1 MSRLKGGSYT
11 PDIIDTAANM
21 WLRSEAVRDYGATE
35 HVGLVSKLFKVR
47 RFFQTFNTK
56 GTSNDRPKKSI
67 SSVQI
72 EESIENHHCNEGT
85 TLILLSE
92 DLSMSASLCDF
103 LKGLSVDATSKLTC
117 FLACTISTWFKE
129 QVSRPWYKT
138 WTHTWICVVESI

>member
-56 GTSNDRPKKSI
+56 GTSN
-67 SSVQI
+67 
-72 EESIENHHCNEGT
+72 ENHHCNEGT

-103 LKGLSVDATSKLTC
+103 LKGPSVDATSKLTDLFSC
-117 FLACTISTWFKE
+117 L
-129 QVSRPWYKT
+129 
-138 WTHTWICVVESI
+138 